1 MPTRA
6 APPARLLRA
15 HLGRLAI
22 AAALGPAILLGGCSD
37 SGAAPA
43 AEGTSPT
50 STATDPARGAATGVA
65 SPVPTVETPPAA
77 PRAARGQAGERA
89 FARHVMDLWAYALRT
104 NDAKPLSA
112 LGVGTKPC
120 GGCAALTHELGRR
133 RTQGWT
139 VDLAGVRVKKFRI
152 TRQGDVQVVRAGVDI
167 PQSDSYNAD
176 GTFRNTSPA
185 HPGATF
191 EVQMRLT
198 DRRYRLVSF
207 TVS

>member
-1 MPTRA
+1 MPTGA
-6 APPARLLRA
+6 APSPRLLRA
-15 HLGRLAI
+15 RLRVALVV
-22 AAALGPAILLGGCSD
+22 AALGPAMLLGGCSGSD
-37 SGAAPA
+37 ATPA
-43 AEGTSPT
+43 AKDTATSSPTSASTSPT
-50 STATDPARGAATGVA
+50 TGA
-65 SPVPTVETPPAA
+65 VPTAGTPPSA
-77 PRAARGQAGERA
+77 PRATRGRAGEHA
-89 FARHVMDLWAYALRT
+89 FARYVMDLWAYALRT

-112 LGVGTKPC
+112 LALGKKPC
-120 GGCAALTHELGRR
+120 GGCAALTRELGQR

-139 VDLAGVRVKKFRI
+139 VDLPGVRVRKAKV
-152 TRQGDVQVVRAGVDI
+152 TRQGDVQVVRAVVDI

-191 EVQMRLT
+191 EVQMRMS